1 MIHSKNKT
9 LCIYKEN
16 NHSLYTDFK
25 IAIKYIVKGK
35 KARNRTGRWYAIV
48 YVNKRG
54 TRIYIFIIVYA

>member
-1 MIHSKNKT
+1 M

-16 NHSLYTDFK
+16 KHSLYTDFK
-25 IAIKYIVKGK
+25 IAIKYIVKGQ